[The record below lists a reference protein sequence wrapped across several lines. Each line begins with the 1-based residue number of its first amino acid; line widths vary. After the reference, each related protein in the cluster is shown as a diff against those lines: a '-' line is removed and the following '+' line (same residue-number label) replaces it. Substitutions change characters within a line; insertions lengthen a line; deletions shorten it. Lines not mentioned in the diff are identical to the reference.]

1 MNTQGFRGRYSSQ
14 TEKKVAKSK
23 RLCFEQWLC
32 RVAVKRTRVS
42 PATGPG
48 LSCFSSIHGLF
59 AIQLG
64 HLSTLSTWPGPE
76 AGLRGASK
84 PGPACPSPSLT
95 HGPPRRLDCERAHV
109 HSGCSWA
116 HWALRGL
123 PWDSHLEKQGHLP
136 LFTVRDLG
144 ATNLDREKSEVHR
157 APFPSIGGNRAT
169 QDDRW

>member
-95 HGPPRRLDCERAHV
+95 HGPPEDWTVNEPTFTQAAPGPTGRCEDSLGTRTLK
-109 HSGCSWA
+109 S
-116 HWALRGL
+116 RGTCL
-123 PWDSHLEKQGHLP
+123 YSP
-136 LFTVRDLG
+136 
-144 ATNLDREKSEVHR
+144 
-157 APFPSIGGNRAT
+157 
-169 QDDRW
+169 